1 MVLMRLI
8 GEKLS
13 KTELKQTTIIKKL
26 RSEKQ
31 DLERTIAELQK
42 KIEKS
47 SSELVEANAKL
58 IRVSESEKRLKGLY
72 ESSPK

>member
-1 MVLMRLI
+1 MRLI